1 MSLAKTVAHGPIMI
15 QVSVIVP
22 FYNSER
28 YIQRCVEGLLQQSF
42 PREAYELILIDNNS
56 TDSSAEKARQY
67 PGIRLLTEPKQ
78 GAYAAR
84 NRGLQ
89 EAKGEILAFIDADCV
104 PAHDWLQNIMM
115 AMEQPNL
122 SIVLGQR
129 EYGGDSLVL
138 SMFAAYEDEKHHYV
152 FHSRKKELYY
162 GHTNNMAV
170 KKHLFDE
177 LGPFV
182 ERARGSD
189 TVFVRQSVNK
199 YSCEVV
205 RYCPQIRVRHLEI
218 ETPKNLYQKFFI
230 YGRSRR
236 SHRLIVE
243 QEPLSNKER
252 LQVFRNV
259 VRTRQY
265 SWMESMMFI
274 LYLGIGLAY
283 WNLGAIS
290 LAREEKDPVE

>member
-1 MSLAKTVAHGPIMI
+1 MI

-42 PREAYELILIDNNS
+42 PREAYEIILIDNNS
-56 TDSSAEKARQY
+56 TDSSAETVRQY
-67 PGIRLLTEPKQ
+67 PGIRLLAEPKQ

-84 NRGLQ
+84 NRGLR
-89 EAKGEILAFIDADCV
+89 EAKGEVLAFIDADCV
-104 PAHDWLQNIMM
+104 PAHDWLHKIMM
-115 AMEQPNL
+115 AMEQSNL
-122 SIVLGQR
+122 SIVLGRR
-129 EYGGDSLVL
+129 EYGGDSPVL

-152 FHSRKKELYY
+152 FNSRKKELYY
-162 GHTNNMAV
+162 GYTNNMAV
-170 KKHLFDE
+170 KKHVFDE

-189 TVFVRQSVNK
+189 TIFVRQSVNK

-205 RYCPQIRVRHLEI
+205 RYCPQIQVRHLEI
-218 ETPKNLYQKFFI
+218 ENPSNLYQKFFI

-236 SHRLIVE
+236 SHKLIVA

-252 LQVFRNV
+252 LHMFRNV
-259 VRTRQY
+259 VRTRGY
-265 SWMESMMFI
+265 SWMESIMLIGF
-274 LYLGIGLAY
+274 LGIGLVY
-283 WNLGAIS
+283 WSLGNIS
-290 LAREEKDPVE
+290 FAGGEKDPVE